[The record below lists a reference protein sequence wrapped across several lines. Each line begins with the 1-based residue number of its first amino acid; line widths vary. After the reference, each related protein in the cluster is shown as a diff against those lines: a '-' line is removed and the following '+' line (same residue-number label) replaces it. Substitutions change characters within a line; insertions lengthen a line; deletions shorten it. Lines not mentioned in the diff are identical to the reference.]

1 METVITR
8 DTDVLREYLIALD
21 SQERGFS
28 PFGRLAATVKLAR
41 LRRELDAVQIEST
54 DEDLNTL
61 RQEID
66 ARLNRTFARRFVAR
80 PWGAR
85 LCVLLTIVLG
95 QQLMLAFI
103 LLVTVLFGRFAP
115 TPRRWN
121 PVLPHEQPV
130 LLWVFIFFFFFAPP
144 MLALVV
150 LFGGRFFR
158 GWNKTIPA
166 TLVIFALS
174 VLCTVLVV
182 RGKEQ
187 TNPVR
192 HNTSLEQ
199 LAKEREVSINNYDE
213 WQQANWLMKDAKL
226 KRDYEAYLRNGPGRW
241 ITSRFDAGNDAAWN
255 DSLQVMKDYLDG
267 GEDPKGFREWLEYYL
282 DRNRI
287 YSEDRIDHEVSTI
300 TGSANQR
307 FLGLW
312 QLEPLLNERDQRLY
326 RAYLGS
332 INRAMWKWGIVWL
345 ALMSLAFLIAYM
357 GQPAIGLWE
366 RISGGARGRG
376 RPGRRIS
383 PESDEPPD
391 RRAGRIRE
399 RFDSFPERNEITA
412 PVFFDTPLKL
422 LAGVHRSF
430 VRLVVL
436 TSVFVFALWALAY
449 AFDLSSP
456 HQNPRS
462 QVDLMRSHLLL
473 GGSTEAESRAAA
485 LPRPTGDS
493 LKASSASAGPLS
505 EIEMASASGDAAK
518 ALPAVRMAELE
529 QALDE
534 TDYQTEKRFK
544 EQYKLNAA
552 ERSDL
557 SYLKSLTSQL
567 QQTTTTLPGQIS
579 EVGSRANAAEARA
592 GQVVNEATA
601 AKMTAEGVEKQLGAK
616 LSEVENRA
624 ARAAEQVGKL
634 EDQASVLATR
644 TETLEKEL
652 DRRARQIEA
661 RTEELG
667 ERTAGLKEREERF
680 DRLQRVALAAI
691 LSELKASVDDLDS
704 RVGAGFFRF
713 FNKTEARRDADSLR
727 QRIGALAAEL
737 RDMNTEQAKKMIEQL
752 DALSKKVDAI
762 AVRIK

>member
-41 LRRELDAVQIEST
+41 LRRELDAIQIEST
-54 DEDLNTL
+54 DEDLTTL

-66 ARLNRTFARRFVAR
+66 ARINRSFARRFVAR

-85 LCVLLTIVLG
+85 LCVLLTVVLG
-95 QQLMLAFI
+95 QQLALAFI
-103 LLVTVLFGRFAP
+103 WLVTALFVRFAP

-130 LLWVFIFFFFFAPP
+130 LLWAFIFFFIFAPP
-144 MLALVV
+144 MLALMV

-166 TLVIFALS
+166 TLMIFALS

-192 HNTSLEQ
+192 HSTSLEQ
-199 LAKEREVSINNYDE
+199 VAKEREVSINNYDE

-241 ITSRFDAGNDAAWN
+241 ITSRFAAGNDAAWN
-255 DSLQVMKDYLDG
+255 DSLPVMKDYLDG

-287 YSEDRIDHEVSTI
+287 YSEDRIDHEVTTI

-332 INRAMWKWGIVWL
+332 INRAMWKWGIAWL
-345 ALMSLAFLIAYM
+345 VLMSLAFLIAYV

-366 RISGGARGRG
+366 RVLGRARGRAK
-376 RPGRRIS
+376 PGRKIS
-383 PESDEPPD
+383 LESDEQPD
-391 RRAGRIRE
+391 RRAGRLRE
-399 RFDSFPERNEITA
+399 RFDSFPERSEITA
-412 PVFFDTPLKL
+412 PIFFDAPLKL
-422 LAGVHRSF
+422 LASVHRSF

-436 TSVFVFALWALAY
+436 TSAFVFALWALAY

-456 HQNPRS
+456 GQNPRS
-462 QVDLMRSHLLL
+462 QLDLMRSHLLF
-473 GGSTEAESRAAA
+473 GGSTEAESRDALSRAA
-485 LPRPTGDS
+485 GDS
-493 LKASSASAGPLS
+493 LKPGFTSAGPLS
-505 EIEMASASGDAAK
+505 EREMASVGGGAGK
-518 ALPAVRMAELE
+518 ALPAARVAELE
-529 QALDE
+529 QAVDE
-534 TDYQTEKRFK
+534 ADYQTEKRFK
-544 EQYKLNAA
+544 EQYKLNTA
-552 ERSDL
+552 ERSDV

-680 DRLQRVALAAI
+680 DRLQRVALVAI

-713 FNKTEARRDADSLR
+713 FNQTEARRDADSLR

-752 DALSKKVDAI
+752 DALNKKVEAI
-762 AVRIK
+762 AGRIK

>member
-41 LRRELDAVQIEST
+41 LRRELDAVQIETT

-66 ARLNRTFARRFVAR
+66 ARINRSFARRFVAR

-95 QQLMLAFI
+95 QQLTLAFI
-103 LLVTVLFGRFAP
+103 WLVTALFVRFAP
-115 TPRRWN
+115 PPRRWN

-130 LLWVFIFFFFFAPP
+130 FLWVFIFFFFFAPP

-158 GWNKTIPA
+158 GWNKTIPT
-166 TLVIFALS
+166 TLMIFASS
-174 VLCTVLVV
+174 VLFTVLVV

-226 KRDYEAYLRNGPGRW
+226 RRDYEAYLRNGPGRW
-241 ITSRFDAGNDAAWN
+241 ITSRFDASNDAAWN
-255 DSLQVMKDYLDG
+255 DSPQVMKDYLDG
-267 GEDPKGFREWLEYYL
+267 GEDPNGFREWLKYYL

-300 TGSANQR
+300 TGSANRR

-332 INRAMWKWGIVWL
+332 INRAMWKWGIAWL
-345 ALMSLAFLIAYM
+345 VLISLAFLVAYVT
-357 GQPAIGLWE
+357 QPAIGLWE
-366 RISGGARGRG
+366 RISASARGRAT
-376 RPGRRIS
+376 PGQKIS
-383 PESDEPPD
+383 LESEGPSD
-391 RRAGRIRE
+391 RRAGRLRE
-399 RFDSFPERNEITA
+399 RFDSFPERSEITT

-422 LAGVHRSF
+422 LASVHRSF

-456 HQNPRS
+456 SQNPRS

-473 GGSTEAESRAAA
+473 GGSTEAESRDVVSRAA
-485 LPRPTGDS
+485 GDS
-493 LKASSASAGPLS
+493 LKPSFTSAGLLS
-505 EIEMASASGDAAK
+505 EKEMASASGGAGK
-518 ALPAVRMAELE
+518 ALPAARVAELE

-534 TDYQTEKRFK
+534 ADYQTEKRFK

-552 ERSDL
+552 ERSDV

-592 GQVVNEATA
+592 GQVVNEAAA

-624 ARAAEQVGKL
+624 TRAAEQVGKL

-691 LSELKASVDDLDS
+691 LSELRASVDDLDS

-713 FNKTEARRDADSLR
+713 FNRTEARRDADSLR
-727 QRIGALAAEL
+727 QRIGALTTEL
-737 RDMNTEQAKKMIEQL
+737 RDMKSEEAKKMIEQL
-752 DALSKKVDAI
+752 DALSKKLDAI
-762 AVRIK
+762 AARIR